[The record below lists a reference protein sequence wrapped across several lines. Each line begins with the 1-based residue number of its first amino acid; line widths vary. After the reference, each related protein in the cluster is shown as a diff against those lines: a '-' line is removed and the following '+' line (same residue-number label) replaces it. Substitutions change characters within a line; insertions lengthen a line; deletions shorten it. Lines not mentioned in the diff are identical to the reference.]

1 MPACPASAE
10 HPNACRVC
18 EAIGPACCP
27 PPHYLPATL
36 SLLPAAGAKLAE
48 FDLGPIEL
56 GKARRSGT
64 VAASV
69 DDAAAVEGNATVP
82 AAATAAATMGNGSAA
97 AADEAVAGQPVLAAA
112 AAAAPAVP
120 QINRR
125 CKRRRRELLEASA

>member
-1 MPACPASAE
+1 MRHAALPRVHECLRC
-10 HPNACRVC
+10 HPSSR
-18 EAIGPACCP
+18 P
-27 PPHYLPATL
+27 
-36 SLLPAAGAKLAE
+36 AGAKLAE

-69 DDAAAVEGNATVP
+69 DEAAAVEGEAAMP
-82 AAATAAATMGNGSAA
+82 AASATANAMENGSSAA
-97 AADEAVAGQPVLAAA
+97 ASEADAGQLALAAT

-125 CKRRRRELLEASA
+125 CKRRRRELLEASL